1 MVLLGSLLDKVLY
14 FLPEKQ
20 RLSFAQSG
28 HINETA
34 APMEAERGGL
44 EAKTLAAPLP
54 AGVRHVRVDALYCNV
69 ALLMRRFLG

>member
-1 MVLLGSLLDKVLY
+1 VPYSFMLLIRSTDARRSGNVVLLGSLLDKVLY

-34 APMEAERGGL
+34 APMEAER
-44 EAKTLAAPLP
+44 
-54 AGVRHVRVDALYCNV
+54 RS
-69 ALLMRRFLG
+69 